1 MWLLGHV
8 LIQHDSRCQHF
19 LQTSVLFFLVCIY
32 VFFLILKAIVIKIF
46 TNHVNNN
53 DNSQCLFFLIK
64 NPIIAKSYFCF
75 SCNRSSDEVLTAE
88 DCESVYHLVYS
99 AHRPIAIA
107 AGEFLFKKY
116 VFFCRFERDVIESP
130 AWMNVIYSKYFSA
143 SNKTDRNIP
152 GIGLLCKQALWFSL
166 SLVGTA

>member
-32 VFFLILKAIVIKIF
+32 VFFLILKAIVINIF

-53 DNSQCLFFLIK
+53 DNSQRLFFLIK
-64 NPIIAKSYFCF
+64 NPIITRSYFCF